1 MPKPVE
7 IEFLMRDKLSG
18 GLDAAGKSAE
28 ALGDRVE
35 RVSQSITERIAAQR
49 EQVRYVEQCL
59 KDLRRQY
66 DRLGPGKAQTEMR
79 AEIEACTRALEED
92 KAVLNGLRSEH
103 EKNSATARGL
113 TMELRQLQ
121 GAMAKMRLEGRQNS
135 QEYQTMAQRAALLQD
150 TLGDLRT
157 QTKILSHDNAGLQGL
172 ISGASGVA
180 GAFTMATGIMG
191 AFASENENL
200 VKIQTRVQSVLAITM
215 GLQQVMNAL
224 NKDSAFRLVTVV
236 KMKNLLTAANTRLAA
251 SLGISTAAASA
262 LMATLTLGLSA
273 VITGLIVLWDR
284 YSDSQEAAA
293 AKAKERVEIEKEG
306 RAQMIKTRFEI
317 DSTLKSLKEFNG
329 TKEQEKAKVEELN
342 RKYGESFGYY
352 NTISEWYDVLLQKGE
367 AYIQMLFLQ
376 AKVQALINKA
386 TEADEQVNTLQ
397 ATPANKVK
405 GATGGFGRW
414 MAKVGGAQMGILPG
428 DMDREVDKSNEEV
441 KARLVQAAREQR
453 DAYLDEA
460 KKLVEDIADL
470 GKESGL
476 GGFIA
481 PPKDGSGD
489 VSKLTQNLVD
499 YETKARRRIEDTRIS
514 LMKEGFE
521 KERAE
526 AQNAFEQEKARIAKE
541 EQERLQLY
549 ERLRKAGGKVTP
561 GQKSTIL
568 AQAAAQRV
576 QAARKLDHTLTEID
590 KKEEKADAD
599 HLENLLKTY
608 KDYAA
613 EREDAERKHDKAIAA
628 LRSHL
633 SDERLAALGKQMTD
647 RFVGNV
653 DLLARPMIDA
663 ARLAE
668 KGWQDAGEGIATVF
682 SSQFGIDDAAGKR
695 HEILITPILPNGDVL
710 SEEELNAYIDE
721 SLNGAEDI
729 LKADTLGLV
738 IAVDVDPDGTAGEAL
753 HLLQEKYYALKQD
766 TEGNAASD
774 ARIRRALKVAE
785 DTKNRELADLSGLL
799 AKYRDFET
807 QRAEIRRQGNED
819 IAALEEQRTEANSEQ
834 IDRAIA
840 VARQKIEEGIRSVND
855 AEAASISKDNGFL
868 KQLFGDYS
876 SLSFDKLRELIAQ
889 AKQLR
894 AYLNGKGSA
903 EGITFI
909 SAAELKNIEKS
920 PAELDKLR
928 KALDKL
934 LQTGKK
940 SGSNK
945 WENIFKTFEKGL
957 AELKGANGIK
967 DISGA
972 IGTIGSAAANAAGEL
987 AAMFDQMGDTQTADA
1002 ISGVQQVMS
1011 AVSNIG
1017 QGFAKGGIVGGIGA
1031 AIGEAANFIGQAF
1044 AAEARHREALKEIER
1059 AKLDFQR
1066 QYNLALL
1073 EQNLLL
1079 EEATSVFGERQI
1091 MKAANAMQVY
1101 KDALSQFEAEMK
1113 GSAPTMNWFERIT
1126 GDARGTYAARM
1137 AQYKEGI
1144 YGLASAQIVTGHK
1157 KTGLFGWGKGK
1168 DLYSSILSVYP
1179 ELIDANGELD
1189 TAMLQTI
1196 LDTRKMSDETRKYL
1210 ENLIELKDAMDEA
1223 EQALEDYL
1231 SSTFGSLGD
1240 SVLDRVRDMAKGV
1253 TGVYGDMCDD
1263 ISSKLEE
1270 LAEQVVYSLF
1280 FADKFDKLQ
1289 DNLKSIY
1296 ASGKSEEDIA
1306 YDVMELL
1313 DDFYSGIGSNMDAAE
1328 AWMEE
1333 FAKRAEE
1340 MGYELWKPDSTT
1352 QSGKA
1357 GAFTTTMTQ
1366 DQGTKLEGLMTSLQM
1381 HGASVDDKMDD
1392 IAEGLGASLDALN
1405 RIAKNT
1411 DTLPQILAL
1420 WQAIKRD
1427 GLKAK

>member
-352 NTISEWYDVLLQKGE
+352 NTIAEWYDVLLQKGE

-397 ATPANKVK
+397 ATPADKVK

-414 MAKVGGAQMGILPG
+414 MAKVGGAQMGILPSE
-428 DMDREVDKSNEEV
+428 MDREVDKSNEEV

-576 QAARKLDHTLTEID
+576 QAARKLDHTLAEID

-608 KDYAA
+608 KDYAT

-682 SSQFGIDDAAGKR
+682 SSQFGIDDAAGRR

-799 AKYRDFET
+799 AKYRDFEA

-840 VARQKIEEGIRSVND
+840 VARQKIEESIRSVND
-855 AEAASISKDNGFL
+855 AEAASVSKDNGFL

-876 SLSFDKLRELIAQ
+876 SMSFDKLRDLIAQ
-889 AKQLR
+889 AKQLQ

-934 LQTGKK
+934 LQMGKK
-940 SGSNK
+940 GGTNK

-972 IGTIGSAAANAAGEL
+972 IGTIGGAAADAAGEL

-1031 AIGEAANFIGQAF
+1031 AIGEAMNFIGQAF

-1079 EEATSVFGERQI
+1079 KEATSVFGERQI

-1101 KDALSQFEAEMK
+1101 KEALSQFEAEMK
-1113 GSAPTMNWFERIT
+1113 GSAPTMNWIERFT
-1126 GDARGTYAARM
+1126 GDAFGTYAARM
-1137 AQYKEGI
+1137 AQYREGI

-1210 ENLIELKDAMDEA
+1210 ENLIELKGAMDEA

-1289 DNLKSIY
+1289 DDLKSIY

-1306 YDVMELL
+1306 YDVMDLL

-1340 MGYELWKPDSTT
+1340 MGYELWKPDATT

-1357 GAFTTTMTQ
+1357 GAFTTMAQ

-1392 IAEGLGASLDALN
+1392 IAEGLGSSLDALN

>member
-79 AEIEACTRALEED
+79 TEIEACTRALEED

-135 QEYQTMAQRAALLQD
+135 QEYQMMAQRAALLQD

-352 NTISEWYDVLLQKGE
+352 NTIAEWYDVLLQKGE

-397 ATPANKVK
+397 ATPADKVK

-414 MAKVGGAQMGILPG
+414 MAKVGGAQMGILPSE
-428 DMDREVDKSNEEV
+428 MDREVDKSNEEV

-576 QAARKLDHTLTEID
+576 QAARKLDHTLAEID

-608 KDYAA
+608 KDYAT

-682 SSQFGIDDAAGKR
+682 SSQFGIDDAAGRR

-799 AKYRDFET
+799 AKYRDFEA

-855 AEAASISKDNGFL
+855 AEAASVSKDNGFL

-876 SLSFDKLRELIAQ
+876 SMSFDKLRDLIAQ
-889 AKQLR
+889 AKQLQ

-934 LQTGKK
+934 LQTGEK
-940 SGSNK
+940 GGTNK

-972 IGTIGSAAANAAGEL
+972 IGTIGGAAADAAGEL

-1031 AIGEAANFIGQAF
+1031 AIGEAMNFIGQAF

-1079 EEATSVFGERQI
+1079 KEATSVFGERQI

-1101 KDALSQFEAEMK
+1101 KEALSQFEAEMK
-1113 GSAPTMNWFERIT
+1113 GSAPTMNWIERFT
-1126 GDARGTYAARM
+1126 GDAFGTYAARM
-1137 AQYKEGI
+1137 AQYREGI

-1210 ENLIELKDAMDEA
+1210 ENLIELKGAMDEA

-1289 DNLKSIY
+1289 DDLKSIY

-1306 YDVMELL
+1306 YDVMDLL

-1340 MGYELWKPDSTT
+1340 MGYELWKPDATT

-1357 GAFTTTMTQ
+1357 GAFTTMAQ

-1392 IAEGLGASLDALN
+1392 IAEGLGSSLDALN

>member
-7 IEFLMRDKLSG
+7 IEFLMRDKLSD
-18 GLDAAGKSAE
+18 GLEAAGKSAE

-35 RVSQSITERIAAQR
+35 RVSQSITERIATQR

-352 NTISEWYDVLLQKGE
+352 NTIAEWYDVLLQKGE

-397 ATPANKVK
+397 ATPADKVK

-414 MAKVGGAQMGILPG
+414 MAKVGGAQMGILPSE
-428 DMDREVDKSNEEV
+428 MDREVDKSNEEV

-460 KKLVEDIADL
+460 KKLAEDIADL

-576 QAARKLDHTLTEID
+576 QAARKLDHTLAEID

-653 DLLARPMIDA
+653 DLLARPMINA

-682 SSQFGIDDAAGKR
+682 SSQFGIDDAAGRR

-799 AKYRDFET
+799 AKYRDFEA

-855 AEAASISKDNGFL
+855 AEAASVSKDNGFL

-876 SLSFDKLRELIAQ
+876 SMSFDKLRDLIAQ
-889 AKQLR
+889 AKQLQ

-940 SGSNK
+940 GGTNK

-972 IGTIGSAAANAAGEL
+972 IGTIGGAAADAAGEL

-1017 QGFAKGGIVGGIGA
+1017 QGFAKGGLIGGIGA

-1079 EEATSVFGERQI
+1079 KEASNVFGERQI

-1101 KDALSQFEAEMK
+1101 KEALSQFEAEMK
-1113 GSAPTMNWFERIT
+1113 GSAPKMNWIERVT
-1126 GDARGTYAARM
+1126 GDAYGTYAARM
-1137 AQYKEGI
+1137 AQYQEGI

-1168 DLYSSILSVYP
+1168 DVYSSILAVFP
-1179 ELIDANGELD
+1179 ELIDANGNLD

-1196 LDTRKMSDETRKYL
+1196 LDTQKMSDETRKYL

-1223 EQALEDYL
+1223 EQALKDYL
-1231 SSTFGSLGD
+1231 SETFGSLGD

-1253 TGVYGDMCDD
+1253 TGVYDDMCDD
-1263 ISSKLEE
+1263 IAAKLEE
-1270 LAEQVVYSLF
+1270 LADQVVYSLF

-1289 DNLKSIY
+1289 DDLKSIY
-1296 ASGKSEEDIA
+1296 SSGKSEEDIA
-1306 YDVMELL
+1306 YDVMDLL

-1328 AWMEE
+1328 AWMAE

-1340 MGYELWKPDSTT
+1340 MGYELWKPDGTT
-1352 QSGKA
+1352 QSGRA
-1357 GAFTTTMTQ
+1357 GAFTAMTQ

-1381 HGASVDDKMDD
+1381 HGASVDDKMDN

-1411 DTLPQILAL
+1411 DALPLMLAL

-1427 GLKAK
+1427 GLKVK

>member
-135 QEYQTMAQRAALLQD
+135 QEYQTMAQRAALLQG

-352 NTISEWYDVLLQKGE
+352 NTIAEWYDVLLQKGE

-397 ATPANKVK
+397 ATPADKVK

-414 MAKVGGAQMGILPG
+414 MAKVGGAQMGILPSE
-428 DMDREVDKSNEEV
+428 MDREVDKSNEEV

-576 QAARKLDHTLTEID
+576 QAARKLDHTLAEID

-608 KDYAA
+608 KDYAT

-682 SSQFGIDDAAGKR
+682 SSQFGIDDAAGRR

-799 AKYRDFET
+799 AKYRDFEA

-855 AEAASISKDNGFL
+855 AEAASVSKDNGFL

-876 SLSFDKLRELIAQ
+876 SMSFDKLRDLIAQ
-889 AKQLR
+889 AKQLQ

-934 LQTGKK
+934 LQMGKK
-940 SGSNK
+940 GGTNK

-972 IGTIGSAAANAAGEL
+972 IGTIGGAAADAAGEL

-1031 AIGEAANFIGQAF
+1031 AIGEAMNFIGQAF

-1079 EEATSVFGERQI
+1079 KEATSVFGERQI

-1101 KDALSQFEAEMK
+1101 KEALSQFEAEMK
-1113 GSAPTMNWFERIT
+1113 GSAPTMNWIERFT
-1126 GDARGTYAARM
+1126 GDAFGTYAARM
-1137 AQYKEGI
+1137 AQYREGI

-1210 ENLIELKDAMDEA
+1210 ENLIELKGAMDEA

-1289 DNLKSIY
+1289 DDLKSIY

-1306 YDVMELL
+1306 YDVMDLL

-1340 MGYELWKPDSTT
+1340 MGYELWKPDATT

-1357 GAFTTTMTQ
+1357 GAFTTMAQ

-1392 IAEGLGASLDALN
+1392 IAEGLGSSLDALN

>member
-66 DRLGPGKAQTEMR
+66 DQLGPGKAQTEMR

-236 KMKNLLTAANTRLAA
+236 KMKNLLTAANTRLAT

-352 NTISEWYDVLLQKGE
+352 NTIAEWYDVLLQKGE

-397 ATPANKVK
+397 ATPADKVK

-460 KKLVEDIADL
+460 KSLVDEIANI
-470 GKESGL
+470 GQEFNI

-526 AQNAFEQEKARIAKE
+526 AQNAFEQEKQRIDE
-541 EQERLQLY
+541 EERQRLELY
-549 ERLRKAGGKVTP
+549 ERLRRSSADVSP
-561 GQKSTIL
+561 EQRAAII
-568 AQAAAQRV
+568 AQAATQRV
-576 QAARKLDHTLTEID
+576 QAAQAYDNVMNAIS
-590 KKEEKADAD
+590 EK
-599 HLENLLKTY
+599 
-608 KDYAA
+608 
-613 EREDAERKHDKAIAA
+613 ERKD
-628 LRSHL
+628 
-633 SDERLAALGKQMTD
+633 DEERRKRQ
-647 RFVGNV
+647 
-653 DLLARPMIDA
+653 
-663 ARLAE
+663 
-668 KGWQDAGEGIATVF
+668 QD
-682 SSQFGIDDAAGKR
+682 Q
-695 HEILITPILPNGDVL
+695 
-710 SEEELNAYIDE
+710 
-721 SLNGAEDI
+721 
-729 LKADTLGLV
+729 
-738 IAVDVDPDGTAGEAL
+738 
-753 HLLQEKYYALKQD
+753 LQ
-766 TEGNAASD
+766 S
-774 ARIRRALKVAE
+774 
-785 DTKNRELADLSGLL
+785 LL
-799 AKYRDFET
+799 AKYRDFEA

-840 VARQKIEEGIRSVND
+840 VAHQKIEEGIRSVND

-889 AKQLR
+889 AKQLL
-894 AYLNGKGSA
+894 AYLNGKESA

-940 SGSNK
+940 GGSSK
-945 WENIFKTFEKGL
+945 WENIFKTFEKGM

-972 IGTIGSAAANAAGEL
+972 IGTIGSAAADAAGEL

-1031 AIGEAANFIGQAF
+1031 AIGEAVNFIGQAF

-1210 ENLIELKDAMDEA
+1210 ENLIELKEAMDEA

-1289 DNLKSIY
+1289 DDLKSIY

-1306 YDVMELL
+1306 YDVMDLL

-1340 MGYELWKPDSTT
+1340 MGYELWKPDATT

-1392 IAEGLGASLDALN
+1392 IAEGLGSSLDALN

-1411 DTLPQILAL
+1411 DALPQILAL

>member
-352 NTISEWYDVLLQKGE
+352 NTIAEWYDVLLQKGE

-397 ATPANKVK
+397 ATPADKVK

-414 MAKVGGAQMGILPG
+414 MAKVGGAQMGILPSE
-428 DMDREVDKSNEEV
+428 MDREVDKSNEEV

-549 ERLRKAGGKVTP
+549 ERLRKAGGNVTP
-561 GQKSTIL
+561 GQKGTIL

-633 SDERLAALGKQMTD
+633 SGERLAALGKQMTD

-682 SSQFGIDDAAGKR
+682 SSQFGIDDAAGRR

-766 TEGNAASD
+766 TKGNAASD

-799 AKYRDFET
+799 AKYRDFEA

-889 AKQLR
+889 AKELQ

-909 SAAELKNIEKS
+909 SAADLKNIEKS

-934 LQTGKK
+934 LKTGK
-940 SGSNK
+940 SNGSNK
-945 WENIFKTFEKGL
+945 WEGIFKTFEKGL

-972 IGTIGSAAANAAGEL
+972 IGTIGGAAADAAGEL

-1002 ISGVQQVMS
+1002 ISGVQQVVS

-1079 EEATSVFGERQI
+1079 EEATNVFGERQI

-1126 GDARGTYAARM
+1126 GDALGTYAARM
-1137 AQYKEGI
+1137 AQYQEGI

-1210 ENLIELKDAMDEA
+1210 ENLIELKDVMDEA

-1263 ISSKLEE
+1263 ISSKLEK

-1289 DNLKSIY
+1289 DDLKSIY

-1306 YDVMELL
+1306 YDVMDLL

-1340 MGYELWKPDSTT
+1340 MGYDLWKPDATT

-1357 GAFTTTMTQ
+1357 GAFTTMTQ

-1392 IAEGLGASLDALN
+1392 IAEGLGSSLDALN

>member
-1 MPKPVE
+1 MAKPVE

-18 GLDAAGKSAE
+18 GLNAAGKSVD

-66 DRLGPGKAQTEMR
+66 DKLAPGKAQTEMR

-352 NTISEWYDVLLQKGE
+352 NTIAEWYDVLLQKGE

-397 ATPANKVK
+397 ATPADKVK

-414 MAKVGGAQMGILPG
+414 MAKVGGAQMGILPSE
-428 DMDREVDKSNEEV
+428 MDREVDKSNEEV

-476 GGFIA
+476 GRFIA

-514 LMKEGFE
+514 LMKEGFD

-549 ERLRKAGGKVTP
+549 ERLRKAGGNVTP

-576 QAARKLDHTLTEID
+576 QAARKLDHTLAEID

-682 SSQFGIDDAAGKR
+682 SSQFGIDDAAGRR

-753 HLLQEKYYALKQD
+753 HLLQEKYYVLKQD

-799 AKYRDFET
+799 AKYRDFEA

-840 VARQKIEEGIRSVND
+840 VARQKIEDGIRSVND

-889 AKQLR
+889 AKELR

-909 SAAELKNIEKS
+909 SATDLKNIEKS

-940 SGSNK
+940 GGSSK

-972 IGTIGSAAANAAGEL
+972 IGTIGGAAADAAGEL
-987 AAMFDQMGDTQTADA
+987 AAMFDEMGDTQTADA

-1031 AIGEAANFIGQAF
+1031 AVGEAMNFIGQAF

-1079 EEATSVFGERQI
+1079 EKATNVFGERQI

-1113 GSAPTMNWFERIT
+1113 GSAPKMNWFEYLT

-1137 AQYKEGI
+1137 AQYQEGI

-1289 DNLKSIY
+1289 DDLKSIY
-1296 ASGKSEEDIA
+1296 SSGKSEEDIA
-1306 YDVMELL
+1306 YDVMDLL

-1340 MGYELWKPDSTT
+1340 MGYELWKPDATT

-1357 GAFTTTMTQ
+1357 GAFTTMTQ

-1392 IAEGLGASLDALN
+1392 IAEGLGSSLDALN

>member
-352 NTISEWYDVLLQKGE
+352 NTIAEWYDVLLQKGE

-397 ATPANKVK
+397 ATPADKVK

-414 MAKVGGAQMGILPG
+414 MAKVGGAQMGMLPSE
-428 DMDREVDKSNEEV
+428 MDREVDKSNEKV

-499 YETKARRRIEDTRIS
+499 YETKARWRIEDTRIS

-576 QAARKLDHTLTEID
+576 QAARKLDHTLAEID

-608 KDYAA
+608 KDYAT

-682 SSQFGIDDAAGKR
+682 SSQFGIDDAAGRR

-799 AKYRDFET
+799 AKYRDFEA

-868 KQLFGDYS
+868 KQLFGDYL

-889 AKQLR
+889 AKELQ

-909 SAAELKNIEKS
+909 SAADLKNIEKS

-940 SGSNK
+940 GGTNK

-972 IGTIGSAAANAAGEL
+972 IGTIGGVAADAAGEL

-1031 AIGEAANFIGQAF
+1031 AIGEAMNFIGQAF

-1079 EEATSVFGERQI
+1079 KEATSVFGERQI

-1101 KDALSQFEAEMK
+1101 KEALSQFEAEMK
-1113 GSAPTMNWFERIT
+1113 GSTPTMNWIERFT
-1126 GDARGTYAARM
+1126 GDAFGTYAARM
-1137 AQYKEGI
+1137 AQYREGI

-1289 DNLKSIY
+1289 DDLKSIY

-1306 YDVMELL
+1306 YDVMDLL

-1340 MGYELWKPDSTT
+1340 MGYELWKPDATT

-1357 GAFTTTMTQ
+1357 GASTTMTQ

-1392 IAEGLGASLDALN
+1392 IAEGLGSSLDALN

>member
-1 MPKPVE
+1 MPKPIE

-352 NTISEWYDVLLQKGE
+352 NTIAEWYDVLLQKGE

-397 ATPANKVK
+397 ATPADKVK

-414 MAKVGGAQMGILPG
+414 MAKVGGAQMGMLPSE
-428 DMDREVDKSNEEV
+428 MDREVDKSNEKV

-576 QAARKLDHTLTEID
+576 QAARKLDHTLAEID

-608 KDYAA
+608 KDYAT

-682 SSQFGIDDAAGKR
+682 SSQFGIDDAAGRR

-799 AKYRDFET
+799 AKYRDFEA

-868 KQLFGDYS
+868 KQLFGDYL

-889 AKQLR
+889 AKELQ

-909 SAAELKNIEKS
+909 SAADLKNIEKS

-940 SGSNK
+940 GGTNK

-972 IGTIGSAAANAAGEL
+972 IGTIGGVAADAAGEL

-1031 AIGEAANFIGQAF
+1031 AIGEAMNFIGQAF

-1079 EEATSVFGERQI
+1079 KEATSVFGERQI

-1101 KDALSQFEAEMK
+1101 KEALSQFEAEMK
-1113 GSAPTMNWFERIT
+1113 GSTPTMNWIERFT
-1126 GDARGTYAARM
+1126 GDAFGTYAARM
-1137 AQYKEGI
+1137 AQYREGI

-1289 DNLKSIY
+1289 DDLKSIY

-1306 YDVMELL
+1306 YDVMDLL

-1340 MGYELWKPDSTT
+1340 MGYELWKPDATT

-1357 GAFTTTMTQ
+1357 GASTTMTQ

-1392 IAEGLGASLDALN
+1392 IAEGLGSSLDALN

>member
-352 NTISEWYDVLLQKGE
+352 NTIAEWYDVLLQKGE

-397 ATPANKVK
+397 ATPTDKVK

-414 MAKVGGAQMGILPG
+414 MAKVGGAQIGILPSE
-428 DMDREVDKSNEEV
+428 MDREVDKSNEEV

-460 KKLVEDIADL
+460 KKLVEGIADL

-576 QAARKLDHTLTEID
+576 QAARKLDHTLAEID

-608 KDYAA
+608 KDYAT

-682 SSQFGIDDAAGKR
+682 SSQFGIDDAAGRR

-799 AKYRDFET
+799 AKYRDFEA

-855 AEAASISKDNGFL
+855 AEAASVSKDNGFL

-876 SLSFDKLRELIAQ
+876 SMSFDKLRDLIAQ
-889 AKQLR
+889 AKQLQ

-940 SGSNK
+940 GGTNK

-972 IGTIGSAAANAAGEL
+972 IGTIGGAAADAAGEL

-1031 AIGEAANFIGQAF
+1031 AIGEAMNFIGQAF

-1079 EEATSVFGERQI
+1079 KEATSVFGERQI

-1101 KDALSQFEAEMK
+1101 KEALSQFEAEMK
-1113 GSAPTMNWFERIT
+1113 GSAPTMNWIERFT
-1126 GDARGTYAARM
+1126 GDAFGTYAARM
-1137 AQYKEGI
+1137 AQYREGI

-1210 ENLIELKDAMDEA
+1210 ENLIELKGAMDEA

-1263 ISSKLEE
+1263 ISAKLEE

-1289 DNLKSIY
+1289 DDLKSIY

-1306 YDVMELL
+1306 YDVMDLL
-1313 DDFYSGIGSNMDAAE
+1313 DDFYSGIGSNMDTAE

-1333 FAKRAEE
+1333 FAKRAEG
-1340 MGYELWKPDSTT
+1340 MGYELWKPDATT

-1357 GAFTTTMTQ
+1357 GAFTTMTQ
-1366 DQGTKLEGLMTSLQM
+1366 DQGSKLEGLMTSLQM

-1392 IAEGLGASLDALN
+1392 IAEGLGSSLDALN

>member
-342 RKYGESFGYY
+342 RKYGENFGYY
-352 NTISEWYDVLLQKGE
+352 NTIAEWYDVLLQKGE

-397 ATPANKVK
+397 ATPTDKVK

-414 MAKVGGAQMGILPG
+414 MAKVGGAQMGILPSE
-428 DMDREVDKSNEEV
+428 MDREVDKSNEEV

-460 KKLVEDIADL
+460 KKLVEGIADL

-576 QAARKLDHTLTEID
+576 QAARKLDHTLAEID

-608 KDYAA
+608 KDYAT

-682 SSQFGIDDAAGKR
+682 SSQFGIDDAAGRR

-799 AKYRDFET
+799 AKYRDFEA

-855 AEAASISKDNGFL
+855 AEAASVSKDNGFL

-876 SLSFDKLRELIAQ
+876 SMSFDKLRDLIAQ
-889 AKQLR
+889 AKQLQ

-940 SGSNK
+940 GGTNK

-972 IGTIGSAAANAAGEL
+972 IGTIGGAAADAAGEL

-1031 AIGEAANFIGQAF
+1031 AIGEAMNFIGQAF

-1079 EEATSVFGERQI
+1079 KEATSVFGERQI

-1101 KDALSQFEAEMK
+1101 KEALSQFEAEMK
-1113 GSAPTMNWFERIT
+1113 GSAPTMNWIERFT
-1126 GDARGTYAARM
+1126 GDAFGTYAARM
-1137 AQYKEGI
+1137 AQYREGI

-1210 ENLIELKDAMDEA
+1210 ENLIELKGAMDEA

-1263 ISSKLEE
+1263 ISAKLEE

-1289 DNLKSIY
+1289 DDLKSIY

-1306 YDVMELL
+1306 YDVMDLL
-1313 DDFYSGIGSNMDAAE
+1313 DDFYSGIGSNMDTAE

-1333 FAKRAEE
+1333 FAKRAEG
-1340 MGYELWKPDSTT
+1340 MGYELWKPDATT

-1357 GAFTTTMTQ
+1357 GAFTTMTQ
-1366 DQGTKLEGLMTSLQM
+1366 DQGSKLEGLMTSLQM

-1392 IAEGLGASLDALN
+1392 IAEGLGSSLDALN

>member
-18 GLDAAGKSAE
+18 GLEAAGKSAE

-35 RVSQSITERIAAQR
+35 RVSQSITERIATQR

-352 NTISEWYDVLLQKGE
+352 NTIAEWYDVLLQKGE

-397 ATPANKVK
+397 ATPADKVK

-414 MAKVGGAQMGILPG
+414 MAKVGGAQMGILPSE
-428 DMDREVDKSNEEV
+428 MDREVDKSNEEV

-460 KKLVEDIADL
+460 KKLAEDIADL

-576 QAARKLDHTLTEID
+576 QAARKLDHTLAEID

-653 DLLARPMIDA
+653 DLLARPMINA

-682 SSQFGIDDAAGKR
+682 SSQFGIDDAAGRR

-799 AKYRDFET
+799 AKYRDFEA

-855 AEAASISKDNGFL
+855 AEAASVSKDNGFL

-876 SLSFDKLRELIAQ
+876 SMSFDKLRDLIAQ
-889 AKQLR
+889 AKQLQ

-940 SGSNK
+940 GGTNK

-972 IGTIGSAAANAAGEL
+972 IGTIGGAAADAAGEL

-1017 QGFAKGGIVGGIGA
+1017 QGFAKGGLIGGIGA

-1079 EEATSVFGERQI
+1079 KEASNVFGERQI

-1101 KDALSQFEAEMK
+1101 KEALSQFEAEMK
-1113 GSAPTMNWFERIT
+1113 GSAPKMNWIERVT
-1126 GDARGTYAARM
+1126 GDAYGTYAARM
-1137 AQYKEGI
+1137 AQYQEGI

-1168 DLYSSILSVYP
+1168 DVYSSILAVFP
-1179 ELIDANGELD
+1179 ELIDANGNLD

-1196 LDTRKMSDETRKYL
+1196 LDTQKMSDETRKYL

-1223 EQALEDYL
+1223 EQALKDYL
-1231 SSTFGSLGD
+1231 SETFGSLGD

-1253 TGVYGDMCDD
+1253 TGVYDDMCDD
-1263 ISSKLEE
+1263 IAAKLEE
-1270 LAEQVVYSLF
+1270 LADQVVYSLF

-1289 DNLKSIY
+1289 DDLKSIY
-1296 ASGKSEEDIA
+1296 SSGKSEEDIA
-1306 YDVMELL
+1306 YDVMDLL

-1328 AWMEE
+1328 AWMAE

-1340 MGYELWKPDSTT
+1340 MGYELWKPDGTT
-1352 QSGKA
+1352 QSGRA
-1357 GAFTTTMTQ
+1357 GAFTAMTQ

-1381 HGASVDDKMDD
+1381 HGASVDDKMDN

-1411 DTLPQILAL
+1411 DALPLMLAL

-1427 GLKAK
+1427 GLKVK

>member
-352 NTISEWYDVLLQKGE
+352 NTIAEWYDVLLQKGE

-397 ATPANKVK
+397 ATPTDKVK

-414 MAKVGGAQMGILPG
+414 MAKVGGAQMGILPSE
-428 DMDREVDKSNEEV
+428 MDREVDKSNEEV

-460 KKLVEDIADL
+460 KKLVEGIADL
-470 GKESGL
+470 GKESDL

-576 QAARKLDHTLTEID
+576 QAARKLDHTLAEID

-608 KDYAA
+608 KDYAT

-682 SSQFGIDDAAGKR
+682 SSQFGIDDAAGRR

-799 AKYRDFET
+799 AKYRDFEA

-855 AEAASISKDNGFL
+855 AEAASVSKDNGFL

-876 SLSFDKLRELIAQ
+876 SMSFDKLRDLIAQ
-889 AKQLR
+889 AKQLQ

-940 SGSNK
+940 GGTNK

-972 IGTIGSAAANAAGEL
+972 IGTIGGAAADAAGEL

-1031 AIGEAANFIGQAF
+1031 AIGEAMNFIGQAF

-1079 EEATSVFGERQI
+1079 KEATSVFGERQI

-1101 KDALSQFEAEMK
+1101 KEALSQFEAEMK
-1113 GSAPTMNWFERIT
+1113 GSAPTMNWIERFT
-1126 GDARGTYAARM
+1126 GDAFGTYAARM
-1137 AQYKEGI
+1137 AQYREGI

-1210 ENLIELKDAMDEA
+1210 ENLIELKGAMDEA

-1263 ISSKLEE
+1263 ISAKLEE

-1289 DNLKSIY
+1289 DDLKSIY

-1306 YDVMELL
+1306 YDVMDLL
-1313 DDFYSGIGSNMDAAE
+1313 DDFYSGIGSNMDTAE

-1333 FAKRAEE
+1333 FAKRAEG
-1340 MGYELWKPDSTT
+1340 MGYELWKPDATT

-1357 GAFTTTMTQ
+1357 GAFTTMTQ
-1366 DQGTKLEGLMTSLQM
+1366 DQGSKLEGLMTSLQM

-1392 IAEGLGASLDALN
+1392 IAEGLGSSLDALN

>member
-66 DRLGPGKAQTEMR
+66 DQLGPGKAQTEMR

-236 KMKNLLTAANTRLAA
+236 KMKNRLTAANTRLAA

-352 NTISEWYDVLLQKGE
+352 NTIAEWYDVLLQKGE

-397 ATPANKVK
+397 ATPADKVK

-526 AQNAFEQEKARIAKE
+526 AQNAFEQEKQRIDE
-541 EQERLQLY
+541 EERQRLELY
-549 ERLRKAGGKVTP
+549 ERLRRSSADVSP
-561 GQKSTIL
+561 EQRAAII
-568 AQAAAQRV
+568 AQAATQRV
-576 QAARKLDHTLTEID
+576 QAAQAYDNVMNAIS
-590 KKEEKADAD
+590 EK
-599 HLENLLKTY
+599 
-608 KDYAA
+608 
-613 EREDAERKHDKAIAA
+613 ERKD
-628 LRSHL
+628 
-633 SDERLAALGKQMTD
+633 DEERRKRQ
-647 RFVGNV
+647 
-653 DLLARPMIDA
+653 
-663 ARLAE
+663 
-668 KGWQDAGEGIATVF
+668 QD
-682 SSQFGIDDAAGKR
+682 Q
-695 HEILITPILPNGDVL
+695 
-710 SEEELNAYIDE
+710 
-721 SLNGAEDI
+721 
-729 LKADTLGLV
+729 
-738 IAVDVDPDGTAGEAL
+738 
-753 HLLQEKYYALKQD
+753 LQ
-766 TEGNAASD
+766 S
-774 ARIRRALKVAE
+774 
-785 DTKNRELADLSGLL
+785 LL
-799 AKYRDFET
+799 AKYRDFEA

-840 VARQKIEEGIRSVND
+840 VAHQKIEEGIRSVND

-940 SGSNK
+940 GGSSK

-972 IGTIGSAAANAAGEL
+972 IGTIGGAAADAAGEL

-1031 AIGEAANFIGQAF
+1031 AIGEAVNFIGQAF

-1079 EEATSVFGERQI
+1079 EEATNVFGERQI

-1137 AQYKEGI
+1137 AQYQESI

-1189 TAMLQTI
+1189 TAMLQAI
-1196 LDTRKMSDETRKYL
+1196 LDTQKMSDETRKYL

-1223 EQALEDYL
+1223 EEALKDYL
-1231 SSTFGSLGD
+1231 SATFGSLGD

-1289 DNLKSIY
+1289 DDLKSIY

-1306 YDVMELL
+1306 YDVMDLL
-1313 DDFYSGIGSNMDAAE
+1313 DDFYSGIGSNMDAAQS
-1328 AWMEE
+1328 WMDE
-1333 FAKRAEE
+1333 FAKRAEQ

-1357 GAFTTTMTQ
+1357 GAFTTMTQ

-1392 IAEGLGASLDALN
+1392 IAEGLGSSLDALN

>member
-18 GLDAAGKSAE
+18 GLNAAGKSVE
-28 ALGDRVE
+28 TLGDRVE
-35 RVSQSITERIAAQR
+35 RVSQSITERIAEQR

-66 DRLGPGKAQTEMR
+66 DRLGPGKAQAEMR
-79 AEIEACTRALEED
+79 AEIDACTQALNED
-92 KAVLNGLRSEH
+92 KAVLAGLRSEH
-103 EKNSATARGL
+103 EKNAATARGL

-157 QTKILSHDNAGLQGL
+157 QTKILAHDNSGLQGL
-172 ISGASGVA
+172 MSGVNGVS

-200 VKIQTRVQSVLAITM
+200 VKVQTRVQSVLAITM

-236 KMKNLLTAANTRLAA
+236 KMKNMLTAANTRLAA

-273 VITGLIVLWDR
+273 VVTGLIVLWDR
-284 YSDSQEAAA
+284 YSDSQEEAA
-293 AKAKERVEIEKEG
+293 AKAKERVEIEKDG

-317 DSTLKSLKEFNG
+317 DSTLKSLREFNG
-329 TKEQEKAKVEELN
+329 TKEQEKAKVDELN

-352 NTISEWYDVLLQKGE
+352 NTIGEWYDTLLQKGA

-376 AKVQALINKA
+376 AKVQSLINKA
-386 TEADEQVNTLQ
+386 TEADERVQEAEARPESDYDTWWGYGG
-397 ATPANKVK
+397 KVDRFFSDNRRYK
-405 GATGGFGRW
+405 NSPNGVWLKKEAVAA
-414 MAKVGGAQMGILPG
+414 AKK
-428 DMDREVDKSNEEV
+428 E
-441 KARLVQAAREQR
+441 R

-460 KKLVEDIADL
+460 KNLMDEIANI
-470 GKESGL
+470 GKDFNI

-489 VSKLTQNLVD
+489 VNTLTQNLVD
-499 YETKARRRIEDTRIS
+499 YETKARQRIENTRIA

-526 AQNAFEQEKARIAKE
+526 AQQAFEQEKTRIAKE

-561 GQKSTIL
+561 GQKGAIL

-576 QAARKLDHTLTEID
+576 QAAQRLDHTLTEID
-590 KKEEKADAD
+590 KKEEKANAD
-599 HLENLLKTY
+599 HLENLLETY

-613 EREDAERKHDKAIAA
+613 EREETERKHGKAIAE

-695 HEILITPILPNGDVL
+695 REILVTPILPNGDVL
-710 SEEELNAYIDE
+710 SETELNAYIDE

-738 IAVDVDPDGTAGEAL
+738 IAVDVDPDGMAGEAL
-753 HLLQEKYYALKQD
+753 HQLQEKYYALKQD
-766 TEGNAASD
+766 AEGNAASD
-774 ARIRRALKVAE
+774 ARIHRAIKVAE
-785 DTKNRELADLSGLL
+785 DTKNRELAALSSLL
-799 AKYRDFET
+799 AKYRDFEA
-807 QRAEIRRQGNED
+807 QRAEIKRQGDED
-819 IAALEEQRTEANSEQ
+819 IAALEEQRTEANSAL

-876 SLSFDKLRELIAQ
+876 SMSFDKLRDLIAQ
-889 AKQLR
+889 AKQLQ
-894 AYLNGKGSA
+894 AYLNGKGPA

-928 KALDKL
+928 KALDNL
-934 LQTGKK
+934 LDTGKN
-940 SGSNK
+940 GGNNK

-967 DISGA
+967 EISGA
-972 IGTIGSAAANAAGEL
+972 IGTIGGAAADAAGEL
-987 AAMFDQMGDTQTADA
+987 ADMFEQMGDTQTADA

-1017 QGFAKGGIVGGIGA
+1017 QGFAKGGIIGGIGA

-1079 EEATSVFGERQI
+1079 KEATNIFGERQI

-1101 KDALSQFEAEMK
+1101 KEALSQFEAEMK
-1113 GSAPTMNWFERIT
+1113 GDAPTMNWFERVT
-1126 GDARGTYAARM
+1126 GDAYGTYAARM
-1137 AQYKEGI
+1137 AQYREGI

-1168 DLYSSILSVYP
+1168 DVYSSILSAYP
-1179 ELIDANGELD
+1179 ELIDANGNLD

-1210 ENLIELKDAMDEA
+1210 ENLISLKDMMEEA
-1223 EQALEDYL
+1223 EEALKDYL
-1231 SSTFGSLGD
+1231 SATFGSLGD
-1240 SVLDRVRDMAKGV
+1240 SVLDRVRDMAGGV

-1263 ISSKLEE
+1263 IAAKLEE

-1289 DNLKSIY
+1289 EDLKSIY
-1296 ASGKSEEDIA
+1296 SSGKSEEDIA
-1306 YDVMELL
+1306 YDVMDLL
-1313 DDFYSGIGSNMDAAE
+1313 DDFYSGIGSNMNAAE
-1328 AWMEE
+1328 AWMDE

-1340 MGYELWKPDSTT
+1340 MGYELWKPDATT
-1352 QSGKA
+1352 QSGRA
-1357 GAFTTTMTQ
+1357 GAFAAMTQ

-1381 HGASVDDKMDD
+1381 HGASIDEKLDNVS
-1392 IAEGLGASLDALN
+1392 EGLAGALDTLN
-1405 RIAKNT
+1405 RIARNT
-1411 DTLPQILAL
+1411 DDIPLILAL
-1420 WQAIKRD
+1420 LKSVKRD
-1427 GLKAK
+1427 GLKVK

>member
-79 AEIEACTRALEED
+79 TEIEACTRALEED

-135 QEYQTMAQRAALLQD
+135 QEYQMMAQRAALLQD

-352 NTISEWYDVLLQKGE
+352 NTIAEWYDVLLQKGE

-397 ATPANKVK
+397 ATPADKVK

-414 MAKVGGAQMGILPG
+414 MAKVGGAQMGILPSE
-428 DMDREVDKSNEEV
+428 MDREVDKSNEEV

-576 QAARKLDHTLTEID
+576 QAARKLDHTLAEID

-608 KDYAA
+608 KDYAT

-682 SSQFGIDDAAGKR
+682 SSQFGIDDAAGRR

-799 AKYRDFET
+799 AKYRDFEA

-855 AEAASISKDNGFL
+855 AEAASVSKDNGFL

-876 SLSFDKLRELIAQ
+876 SMSFDKLRDLIAQ
-889 AKQLR
+889 AKQLQ

-940 SGSNK
+940 GGTNK

-972 IGTIGSAAANAAGEL
+972 IGTIGGAAADAAGEL

-1031 AIGEAANFIGQAF
+1031 AIGEAMNFIGQAF
-1044 AAEARHREALKEIER
+1044 AAEARHREALKEVER

-1079 EEATSVFGERQI
+1079 KEATSVFGERQI

-1101 KDALSQFEAEMK
+1101 KEALSQFEAEMK
-1113 GSAPTMNWFERIT
+1113 GSAPTMNWIERFT
-1126 GDARGTYAARM
+1126 GDAFGTYAARM
-1137 AQYKEGI
+1137 AQYREGI

-1210 ENLIELKDAMDEA
+1210 ENLIELKGAMDEA

-1289 DNLKSIY
+1289 DDLKSIY

-1306 YDVMELL
+1306 YDVMDLL

-1340 MGYELWKPDSTT
+1340 MGYELWKPDATT

-1357 GAFTTTMTQ
+1357 GAFTTMAQ

-1392 IAEGLGASLDALN
+1392 IAEGLGSSLDALN

>member
-352 NTISEWYDVLLQKGE
+352 NTIAEWYDVLLQKGE

-397 ATPANKVK
+397 ATPADKVK

-414 MAKVGGAQMGILPG
+414 MAKVGGAQMGILPSE
-428 DMDREVDKSNEEV
+428 MDREVDKSNEKV

-576 QAARKLDHTLTEID
+576 QAARKLDHTLAEID

-608 KDYAA
+608 KDYAT

-682 SSQFGIDDAAGKR
+682 SSQFGIDDAAGRR

-766 TEGNAASD
+766 MEGNAASD

-785 DTKNRELADLSGLL
+785 DTKNRELADLSSLL
-799 AKYRDFET
+799 AKYRDFEA

-855 AEAASISKDNGFL
+855 AEAASVSKDNGFL
-868 KQLFGDYS
+868 KQLFGDYLS
-876 SLSFDKLRELIAQ
+876 MSFDKLRDLIAQ
-889 AKQLR
+889 AKQLQ

-934 LQTGKK
+934 LQTGEK
-940 SGSNK
+940 GGTNK

-972 IGTIGSAAANAAGEL
+972 IGTIGGAAADAAGEL

-1079 EEATSVFGERQI
+1079 EEATNVFGERQI

-1101 KDALSQFEAEMK
+1101 KEALSQFEAEMK
-1113 GSAPTMNWFERIT
+1113 GSAPTMNWIERFT
-1126 GDARGTYAARM
+1126 GDAFGTYAARM
-1137 AQYKEGI
+1137 AQYREGI

-1210 ENLIELKDAMDEA
+1210 ENLIELKDVMDEA

-1289 DNLKSIY
+1289 DDLKSIY

-1306 YDVMELL
+1306 YDVMDLL

-1340 MGYELWKPDSTT
+1340 MGYELWKPDATT

-1357 GAFTTTMTQ
+1357 GAFTTMTQ

-1392 IAEGLGASLDALN
+1392 IAEGLGSSLDALN

>member
-66 DRLGPGKAQTEMR
+66 DRLGPGTAQTEMR

-293 AKAKERVEIEKEG
+293 AKAKECVEIEKEG

-352 NTISEWYDVLLQKGE
+352 NTIAEWYDVLLQKGE

-397 ATPANKVK
+397 ATPADKVK

-414 MAKVGGAQMGILPG
+414 MAKVGGAQMGILPSE
-428 DMDREVDKSNEEV
+428 MDREVDKSNEKV

-549 ERLRKAGGKVTP
+549 ERLRKVGGKVTP

-576 QAARKLDHTLTEID
+576 QAARKLDHTLAEID

-682 SSQFGIDDAAGKR
+682 SSQFGIDDAAGRR

-729 LKADTLGLV
+729 LKADALGLV

-799 AKYRDFET
+799 AKYRDFEA

-889 AKQLR
+889 AKELQ

-909 SAAELKNIEKS
+909 SAADLKNIEKS

-940 SGSNK
+940 GGTNK

-972 IGTIGSAAANAAGEL
+972 IGTIGGAAADAAGEL

-1079 EEATSVFGERQI
+1079 KEASNVFGERQI

-1126 GDARGTYAARM
+1126 GDALGTYAARM

-1210 ENLIELKDAMDEA
+1210 ENLIELKGAMDEA

-1263 ISSKLEE
+1263 ISAKLEE

-1289 DNLKSIY
+1289 DDLKSIY

-1306 YDVMELL
+1306 YDVMDLL
-1313 DDFYSGIGSNMDAAE
+1313 DDFYSGIGSNMDTAE

-1333 FAKRAEE
+1333 FAKRAEG
-1340 MGYELWKPDSTT
+1340 MGYELWKPDATT

-1357 GAFTTTMTQ
+1357 GAFTTMTQ
-1366 DQGTKLEGLMTSLQM
+1366 DQGSKLEGLMTSLQM

-1392 IAEGLGASLDALN
+1392 IAEGLGSSLDALN

>member
-352 NTISEWYDVLLQKGE
+352 NTIAEWYDVLLQKGE
-367 AYIQMLFLQ
+367 AYIRMLFLQ

-397 ATPANKVK
+397 ATPADKVK

-414 MAKVGGAQMGILPG
+414 MAKVGGAQMGILPSE
-428 DMDREVDKSNEEV
+428 MDREVDKSNEEV

-576 QAARKLDHTLTEID
+576 QAARKLDHTLAEID

-608 KDYAA
+608 KDYAT

-682 SSQFGIDDAAGKR
+682 SSQFGIDDAAGRR

-799 AKYRDFET
+799 AKYRDFEA

-855 AEAASISKDNGFL
+855 AEAASVSKDNGFL

-876 SLSFDKLRELIAQ
+876 SMSFDKLRDLIAQ
-889 AKQLR
+889 AKQLQ

-940 SGSNK
+940 GGTNK

-972 IGTIGSAAANAAGEL
+972 IGTIGGAAADAAGEL

-1031 AIGEAANFIGQAF
+1031 AIGEAMNFIGQAF

-1079 EEATSVFGERQI
+1079 KEATSVFGERQI

-1101 KDALSQFEAEMK
+1101 KEALSQFEAEMK
-1113 GSAPTMNWFERIT
+1113 GSAPTMNWIERFT
-1126 GDARGTYAARM
+1126 GDAFGTYAARM
-1137 AQYKEGI
+1137 AQYREGI

-1210 ENLIELKDAMDEA
+1210 ENLIELKGAMDEA

-1263 ISSKLEE
+1263 ISAKLEE

-1289 DNLKSIY
+1289 DDLKSIY

-1306 YDVMELL
+1306 YDVMDLL
-1313 DDFYSGIGSNMDAAE
+1313 DDFYSGIGSNMDTAE

-1340 MGYELWKPDSTT
+1340 MGYELWKPDATT

-1357 GAFTTTMTQ
+1357 GAFTTMTQ
-1366 DQGTKLEGLMTSLQM
+1366 DQGSKLEGLMTSLQM

-1392 IAEGLGASLDALN
+1392 IAEGLGSSLDALN

>member
-352 NTISEWYDVLLQKGE
+352 NTIAEWYDVLLQKGE

-397 ATPANKVK
+397 STPADKVK

-414 MAKVGGAQMGILPG
+414 MAKVGGAQMGMLPS

-460 KKLVEDIADL
+460 KSLVDEIANI
-470 GKESGL
+470 GQEFNI

-526 AQNAFEQEKARIAKE
+526 AQNAFEQEKARIAQE

-576 QAARKLDHTLTEID
+576 QAARKLDHTLAEID

-613 EREDAERKHDKAIAA
+613 EREDVERKHDKAIAA

-682 SSQFGIDDAAGKR
+682 SSQFGIDDVAGKR
-695 HEILITPILPNGDVL
+695 REILITPILPNGDVL

-799 AKYRDFET
+799 AKYRDFEA

-855 AEAASISKDNGFL
+855 AEAANISKDNGFL

-889 AKQLR
+889 AKELQ

-909 SAAELKNIEKS
+909 SAADLKNIEKS

-940 SGSNK
+940 GGTNK

-972 IGTIGSAAANAAGEL
+972 IGTIGGAAADAAGEL

-1079 EEATSVFGERQI
+1079 EEATNVFGERQI

-1126 GDARGTYAARM
+1126 GDALGTYVARM

-1289 DNLKSIY
+1289 DDLKSIY

-1306 YDVMELL
+1306 YDVMDLL
-1313 DDFYSGIGSNMDAAE
+1313 DDFYSGIGSNMDAAQS
-1328 AWMEE
+1328 WMDE
-1333 FAKRAEE
+1333 FAKRAEQ

-1357 GAFTTTMTQ
+1357 GAFTTMTQ

-1392 IAEGLGASLDALN
+1392 IAEGLGSSLDALN

>member
-352 NTISEWYDVLLQKGE
+352 NTIAEWYDVLLQKGE
-367 AYIQMLFLQ
+367 AYIHMLFLQ

-397 ATPANKVK
+397 ATPADKVK

-414 MAKVGGAQMGILPG
+414 MAKVGGAQMGILPSE
-428 DMDREVDKSNEEV
+428 MDREVDKSNEEV

-576 QAARKLDHTLTEID
+576 QAARKLDHTLAEID

-608 KDYAA
+608 KDYAT

-682 SSQFGIDDAAGKR
+682 SSQFGIDDAAGRR

-799 AKYRDFET
+799 AKYRDFEA

-855 AEAASISKDNGFL
+855 AEAASVSKDNGFL

-876 SLSFDKLRELIAQ
+876 SMSFDKLRDLIAQ
-889 AKQLR
+889 AKQLQ

-934 LQTGKK
+934 LQMGKK
-940 SGSNK
+940 GGTNK

-972 IGTIGSAAANAAGEL
+972 IGTIGGAAADAAGEL

-1031 AIGEAANFIGQAF
+1031 AIGEAMNFIGQAF

-1079 EEATSVFGERQI
+1079 KEATSVFGERQI

-1101 KDALSQFEAEMK
+1101 KEALSQFEAEMK
-1113 GSAPTMNWFERIT
+1113 GSAPTMNWIERFT
-1126 GDARGTYAARM
+1126 GDAFGTYAARM
-1137 AQYKEGI
+1137 AQYREGI

-1210 ENLIELKDAMDEA
+1210 ENLIELKGAMDEA

-1289 DNLKSIY
+1289 DDLKSIY

-1306 YDVMELL
+1306 YDVMDLL

-1340 MGYELWKPDSTT
+1340 MGYELWKPDATT

-1357 GAFTTTMTQ
+1357 GAFTTMAQ

-1392 IAEGLGASLDALN
+1392 IAEGLGSSLDALN

>member
-352 NTISEWYDVLLQKGE
+352 NTIAEWYDVLLQKGE

-397 ATPANKVK
+397 ATPADKVK

-414 MAKVGGAQMGILPG
+414 MAKVGGAQMGILPSE
-428 DMDREVDKSNEEV
+428 MDREVDKSNEEV

-576 QAARKLDHTLTEID
+576 QAARKLDHTLAEID

-608 KDYAA
+608 KDYAT

-682 SSQFGIDDAAGKR
+682 SSQFGIDDAAGRR

-799 AKYRDFET
+799 AKYRDFEA

-855 AEAASISKDNGFL
+855 AEAASVSKDNGFL

-876 SLSFDKLRELIAQ
+876 SMSFDKLRDLIAQ
-889 AKQLR
+889 AKQLQ

-934 LQTGKK
+934 LQMGKK
-940 SGSNK
+940 GGTNK

-972 IGTIGSAAANAAGEL
+972 IGTIGGAAADAAGEL

-1031 AIGEAANFIGQAF
+1031 AIGEAMNFIGQAF

-1079 EEATSVFGERQI
+1079 KEATSVFGERQI

-1101 KDALSQFEAEMK
+1101 KEALAQFEAEMK
-1113 GSAPTMNWFERIT
+1113 GSAPTMNWIERFT
-1126 GDARGTYAARM
+1126 GDAFGTYAARM
-1137 AQYKEGI
+1137 AQYREGI

-1210 ENLIELKDAMDEA
+1210 ENLIELKGAMDEA

-1289 DNLKSIY
+1289 DDLKSIY

-1306 YDVMELL
+1306 YDVMDLL

-1340 MGYELWKPDSTT
+1340 MGYELWKPDATT

-1357 GAFTTTMTQ
+1357 GAFTTMAQ

-1392 IAEGLGASLDALN
+1392 IAEGLGSSLDALN

>member
-66 DRLGPGKAQTEMR
+66 DQLGPGKAQTEMR

-236 KMKNLLTAANTRLAA
+236 KMKNLLTAANTRLAT

-352 NTISEWYDVLLQKGE
+352 NTIAEWYDVLLQKGE

-397 ATPANKVK
+397 ATPADKVK

-441 KARLVQAAREQR
+441 KARLIQAAREQR

-460 KKLVEDIADL
+460 KSLVDEIANI
-470 GKESGL
+470 GQEFNI

-526 AQNAFEQEKARIAKE
+526 AQNAFEQEKQRIDE
-541 EQERLQLY
+541 EERQRLELY
-549 ERLRKAGGKVTP
+549 ERLRRSSADVSP
-561 GQKSTIL
+561 EQRAAII
-568 AQAAAQRV
+568 AQAATQRV
-576 QAARKLDHTLTEID
+576 QAAQAYDNVMNAIS
-590 KKEEKADAD
+590 EK
-599 HLENLLKTY
+599 
-608 KDYAA
+608 
-613 EREDAERKHDKAIAA
+613 ERKD
-628 LRSHL
+628 
-633 SDERLAALGKQMTD
+633 DEERRKRQ
-647 RFVGNV
+647 
-653 DLLARPMIDA
+653 
-663 ARLAE
+663 
-668 KGWQDAGEGIATVF
+668 QD
-682 SSQFGIDDAAGKR
+682 Q
-695 HEILITPILPNGDVL
+695 
-710 SEEELNAYIDE
+710 
-721 SLNGAEDI
+721 
-729 LKADTLGLV
+729 
-738 IAVDVDPDGTAGEAL
+738 
-753 HLLQEKYYALKQD
+753 LQ
-766 TEGNAASD
+766 S
-774 ARIRRALKVAE
+774 
-785 DTKNRELADLSGLL
+785 LL
-799 AKYRDFET
+799 AKYRDFEA

-840 VARQKIEEGIRSVND
+840 VAHQKIEEGIRSVND

-894 AYLNGKGSA
+894 AYLNGKESA

-940 SGSNK
+940 GGSSK
-945 WENIFKTFEKGL
+945 WENIFKTFEKGM

-972 IGTIGSAAANAAGEL
+972 IGTIGSAAADAAGEL

-1031 AIGEAANFIGQAF
+1031 AIGEAVNFIGQAF

-1079 EEATSVFGERQI
+1079 EEATNVFGERQI

-1289 DNLKSIY
+1289 DDLKSIY

-1306 YDVMELL
+1306 YDVMDLL

-1340 MGYELWKPDSTT
+1340 MGYELWKPDATT

-1357 GAFTTTMTQ
+1357 GAFTTMTQ

-1392 IAEGLGASLDALN
+1392 IAEGLGSSLDALN

>member
-352 NTISEWYDVLLQKGE
+352 NTIAEWYDVLLQKGE

-397 ATPANKVK
+397 ATPADKVK

-414 MAKVGGAQMGILPG
+414 MAKVGGAQMGILPSE
-428 DMDREVDKSNEEV
+428 MDREVDKSNEEV

-453 DAYLDEA
+453 DAYLNEA

-576 QAARKLDHTLTEID
+576 QAARKLDHTLAEID

-608 KDYAA
+608 KDYAT

-682 SSQFGIDDAAGKR
+682 SSQFGIDDAAGRR

-799 AKYRDFET
+799 AKYRDFEA

-855 AEAASISKDNGFL
+855 AEAASVSKDNGFL

-876 SLSFDKLRELIAQ
+876 SMSFDKLRDLIAQ
-889 AKQLR
+889 AKQLQ

-934 LQTGKK
+934 LQMGKK
-940 SGSNK
+940 GGTNK

-972 IGTIGSAAANAAGEL
+972 IGTIGGAAADAAGEL

-1031 AIGEAANFIGQAF
+1031 AIGEAMNFIGQAF

-1079 EEATSVFGERQI
+1079 KEATSVFGERQI

-1101 KDALSQFEAEMK
+1101 KEALSQFEAEMK
-1113 GSAPTMNWFERIT
+1113 GSAPTMNWIERFT
-1126 GDARGTYAARM
+1126 GDAFGTYAARM
-1137 AQYKEGI
+1137 AQYREGI

-1210 ENLIELKDAMDEA
+1210 ENLIELKGAMDEA

-1289 DNLKSIY
+1289 DDLKSIY

-1306 YDVMELL
+1306 YDVMDLL

-1340 MGYELWKPDSTT
+1340 MGYELWKPDATT

-1357 GAFTTTMTQ
+1357 GAFTTMAQ

-1392 IAEGLGASLDALN
+1392 IAEGLGSSLDALN

>member
-66 DRLGPGKAQTEMR
+66 DQLGPGKAQTEMR

-236 KMKNLLTAANTRLAA
+236 KMKNLLTAANTRLAT

-317 DSTLKSLKEFNG
+317 DSILKSLKEFNG

-352 NTISEWYDVLLQKGE
+352 NTIAEWYDVLLQKGE

-397 ATPANKVK
+397 ATPADKVK

-414 MAKVGGAQMGILPG
+414 MAKVGGAQMGILPS

-460 KKLVEDIADL
+460 KSLVDEIANI
-470 GKESGL
+470 GQEFNI

-526 AQNAFEQEKARIAKE
+526 AQNAFEQEKQRIDE
-541 EQERLQLY
+541 EERQRLELY
-549 ERLRKAGGKVTP
+549 ERLRRSSADVSP
-561 GQKSTIL
+561 EQRAAII
-568 AQAAAQRV
+568 AQAATQRV
-576 QAARKLDHTLTEID
+576 QAAQAYDNVINAIS
-590 KKEEKADAD
+590 EK
-599 HLENLLKTY
+599 
-608 KDYAA
+608 
-613 EREDAERKHDKAIAA
+613 ERKD
-628 LRSHL
+628 
-633 SDERLAALGKQMTD
+633 DEERRKRQ
-647 RFVGNV
+647 
-653 DLLARPMIDA
+653 
-663 ARLAE
+663 
-668 KGWQDAGEGIATVF
+668 QD
-682 SSQFGIDDAAGKR
+682 Q
-695 HEILITPILPNGDVL
+695 
-710 SEEELNAYIDE
+710 
-721 SLNGAEDI
+721 
-729 LKADTLGLV
+729 
-738 IAVDVDPDGTAGEAL
+738 
-753 HLLQEKYYALKQD
+753 LQ
-766 TEGNAASD
+766 S
-774 ARIRRALKVAE
+774 
-785 DTKNRELADLSGLL
+785 LL
-799 AKYRDFET
+799 AKYRDFEA

-840 VARQKIEEGIRSVND
+840 VAHQKIEEGIRSMND
-855 AEAASISKDNGFL
+855 AEAASIAKDNGFL

-876 SLSFDKLRELIAQ
+876 SLSFDKLRDLIAQ
-889 AKQLR
+889 AKQLQ
-894 AYLNGKGSA
+894 AYLNGRGSA

-909 SAAELKNIEKS
+909 SAADLKNIEKS

-934 LQTGKK
+934 LKTGK
-940 SGSNK
+940 SGGSNK
-945 WENIFKTFEKGL
+945 WEGIFKTFEKGL
-957 AELKGANGIK
+957 AELKSAKGAK
-967 DISGA
+967 EISGA
-972 IGTIGSAAANAAGEL
+972 IGTIGSAAADAAGEL
-987 AAMFDQMGDTQTADA
+987 ADMFEQMGDTQTADA
-1002 ISGVQQVMS
+1002 ISGVQQVMG

-1031 AIGEAANFIGQAF
+1031 AIGEAVNFIGQAF

-1079 EEATSVFGERQI
+1079 EEATNVFGERQI

-1240 SVLDRVRDMAKGV
+1240 SVLNRVRDMAKGV

-1289 DNLKSIY
+1289 DDLKSIY

-1306 YDVMELL
+1306 YDVMDLL

-1340 MGYELWKPDSTT
+1340 MGYDLWKPDATT

-1357 GAFTTTMTQ
+1357 GAFTTMTQ

>member
-352 NTISEWYDVLLQKGE
+352 NTIAEWYDVLLQKGE

-397 ATPANKVK
+397 ATPADKVK

-414 MAKVGGAQMGILPG
+414 MAKVGGAQMGILPSE
-428 DMDREVDKSNEEV
+428 MDREVDKSNEEV

-561 GQKSTIL
+561 GQKGTIL

-576 QAARKLDHTLTEID
+576 QAARKLDHTLAEID

-663 ARLAE
+663 VRLAE

-682 SSQFGIDDAAGKR
+682 SSQFGIDDAAGRR

-799 AKYRDFET
+799 AKYRDFEA

-889 AKQLR
+889 AKELQ

-909 SAAELKNIEKS
+909 SAADLKNIEKS

-940 SGSNK
+940 GGTNK

-972 IGTIGSAAANAAGEL
+972 IGTIGAAAADAAGEL

-1079 EEATSVFGERQI
+1079 KEATNVFGERQI

-1113 GSAPTMNWFERIT
+1113 GSAPKMNWFEYLT
-1126 GDARGTYAARM
+1126 GDARGTYAKRM
-1137 AQYKEGI
+1137 AQYQEGI

-1263 ISSKLEE
+1263 ISAKLEE

-1289 DNLKSIY
+1289 DDLKSIY

-1306 YDVMELL
+1306 YDVMDLL
-1313 DDFYSGIGSNMDAAE
+1313 DDFYSGIGSNMNAAE

-1357 GAFTTTMTQ
+1357 GAFTTMTQ

-1381 HGASVDDKMDD
+1381 HSASVDDKMDD
-1392 IAEGLGASLDALN
+1392 IAEGLGSSLDALN

>member
-66 DRLGPGKAQTEMR
+66 DQLGPGKAQTEMR

-236 KMKNLLTAANTRLAA
+236 KMKNLLTAANTRLAT

-352 NTISEWYDVLLQKGE
+352 NTIAEWYDVLLQKGE

-397 ATPANKVK
+397 ATPADKVK

-441 KARLVQAAREQR
+441 KARLIQAAREQR

-460 KKLVEDIADL
+460 KSLVDEIANI
-470 GKESGL
+470 GQEFNI

-526 AQNAFEQEKARIAKE
+526 AQNAFEQEKQRIDE
-541 EQERLQLY
+541 EERQRLELY
-549 ERLRKAGGKVTP
+549 ERLRRSSADVSP
-561 GQKSTIL
+561 EQRAAII
-568 AQAAAQRV
+568 AQAATQRV
-576 QAARKLDHTLTEID
+576 QAAQAYDNVMNAIS
-590 KKEEKADAD
+590 EK
-599 HLENLLKTY
+599 
-608 KDYAA
+608 
-613 EREDAERKHDKAIAA
+613 ERKD
-628 LRSHL
+628 
-633 SDERLAALGKQMTD
+633 DEERRKRQ
-647 RFVGNV
+647 
-653 DLLARPMIDA
+653 
-663 ARLAE
+663 
-668 KGWQDAGEGIATVF
+668 QD
-682 SSQFGIDDAAGKR
+682 Q
-695 HEILITPILPNGDVL
+695 
-710 SEEELNAYIDE
+710 
-721 SLNGAEDI
+721 
-729 LKADTLGLV
+729 
-738 IAVDVDPDGTAGEAL
+738 
-753 HLLQEKYYALKQD
+753 LQ
-766 TEGNAASD
+766 S
-774 ARIRRALKVAE
+774 
-785 DTKNRELADLSGLL
+785 LL
-799 AKYRDFET
+799 AKYRDFEA

-840 VARQKIEEGIRSVND
+840 VAHQKIEEGIRSVND

-894 AYLNGKGSA
+894 AYLNGKESA

-940 SGSNK
+940 GGSSK
-945 WENIFKTFEKGL
+945 WENIFKTFEKGM

-972 IGTIGSAAANAAGEL
+972 IGTIGSAAADAAGEL

-1031 AIGEAANFIGQAF
+1031 AIGEAVNFIGQAF

-1079 EEATSVFGERQI
+1079 EEATNVFGERQI

-1289 DNLKSIY
+1289 DDLKSIY

-1306 YDVMELL
+1306 YDVMDLL
-1313 DDFYSGIGSNMDAAE
+1313 DDFYSGIGSNMDAAQS
-1328 AWMEE
+1328 WMDE
-1333 FAKRAEE
+1333 FAKRAEQ
-1340 MGYELWKPDSTT
+1340 MGYELWKPDGTT
-1352 QSGKA
+1352 QSGKT

>member
-352 NTISEWYDVLLQKGE
+352 NTIAEWYDVLLQKGE

-397 ATPANKVK
+397 ATPADKVK

-414 MAKVGGAQMGILPG
+414 MAKVGGAQMGMLPSE
-428 DMDREVDKSNEEV
+428 MDREVDKSNEKV

-576 QAARKLDHTLTEID
+576 QAARKLDHTLAEID

-608 KDYAA
+608 KDYAT

-682 SSQFGIDDAAGKR
+682 SSQFGIDDAAGRR

-799 AKYRDFET
+799 AKYRDFEA

-868 KQLFGDYS
+868 KQLFGDYL

-889 AKQLR
+889 AKELQ

-903 EGITFI
+903 EGSTFI
-909 SAAELKNIEKS
+909 SAADLKNIEKS

-940 SGSNK
+940 GGTNK

-972 IGTIGSAAANAAGEL
+972 IGTIGGVAADAAGEL

-1031 AIGEAANFIGQAF
+1031 AIGEAMNFIGQAF

-1079 EEATSVFGERQI
+1079 KEATSVFGERQI

-1101 KDALSQFEAEMK
+1101 KEALSQFEAEMK
-1113 GSAPTMNWFERIT
+1113 GSTPTMNWIERFT
-1126 GDARGTYAARM
+1126 GDAFGTYAARM
-1137 AQYKEGI
+1137 AQYREGI

-1289 DNLKSIY
+1289 DDLKSIY

-1306 YDVMELL
+1306 YDVMDLL

-1340 MGYELWKPDSTT
+1340 MGYELWKPDATT

-1357 GAFTTTMTQ
+1357 GASTTMTQ

-1392 IAEGLGASLDALN
+1392 IAEGLGSSLDALN

>member
-66 DRLGPGKAQTEMR
+66 DRLGPGTAQTEMR

-293 AKAKERVEIEKEG
+293 AKAKECVEIEKEG

-352 NTISEWYDVLLQKGE
+352 NTIAEWYDVLLQKGE

-397 ATPANKVK
+397 ATPADKVK

-414 MAKVGGAQMGILPG
+414 MAKVGGAQMGILPSE
-428 DMDREVDKSNEEV
+428 MDREVDKSNEKV

-549 ERLRKAGGKVTP
+549 ERLRKVGGKVTP
-561 GQKSTIL
+561 GQKSTIF

-576 QAARKLDHTLTEID
+576 QAARKLDHTLAEID

-682 SSQFGIDDAAGKR
+682 SSQFGIDDAAGRR

-729 LKADTLGLV
+729 LKADALGLV

-799 AKYRDFET
+799 AKYRDFEA

-889 AKQLR
+889 AKELQ

-909 SAAELKNIEKS
+909 SAADLKNIEKS

-940 SGSNK
+940 GGTNK

-972 IGTIGSAAANAAGEL
+972 IGTIGGAAADAAGEL

-1079 EEATSVFGERQI
+1079 KEASNVFGERQI

-1126 GDARGTYAARM
+1126 GDALGTYAARM

-1289 DNLKSIY
+1289 DDLKSIY

-1306 YDVMELL
+1306 YDVMDLL

-1340 MGYELWKPDSTT
+1340 MGYDLWKPDATT

-1357 GAFTTTMTQ
+1357 GASTTMTQ

-1392 IAEGLGASLDALN
+1392 IAEGLGSSLDALN

>member
-1 MPKPVE
+1 MAKPVE

-18 GLDAAGKSAE
+18 GLDSAGKSVD

-49 EQVRYVEQCL
+49 EQIRYVEQCL

-66 DRLGPGKAQTEMR
+66 DKLAPGKAQTEMR
-79 AEIEACTRALEED
+79 AEIEACTRALDED
-92 KAVLNGLRSEH
+92 KAVLAGLRSEH

-172 ISGASGVA
+172 MSGANGVA

-191 AFASENENL
+191 AFASESENL
-200 VKIQTRVQSVLAITM
+200 AKIQTRVQSVLAITI

-236 KMKNLLTAANTRLAA
+236 KMKNMLTAANTRLAT
-251 SLGISTAAASA
+251 SLGISNAAASA

-284 YSDSQEAAA
+284 YSDVQEEAA
-293 AKAKERVEIEKEG
+293 AKAKERVEIEKAG

-317 DSTLKSLKEFNG
+317 DSTVKSLKEFTG

-352 NTISEWYDVLLQKGE
+352 NSIAEWYDVLLEKGE

-376 AKVQALINKA
+376 AKVQSLINKA
-386 TEADEQVNTLQ
+386 TEADEKVHAAEAKPESDYNTWWGYGG
-397 ATPANKVK
+397 KVDRFFSNNPRYK
-405 GATGGFGRW
+405 NSPNGAW
-414 MAKVGGAQMGILPG
+414 LKKDAVL
-428 DMDREVDKSNEEV
+428 
-441 KARLVQAAREQR
+441 AAEKER
-453 DAYLDEA
+453 DAYLEEA
-460 KKLVEDIADL
+460 NKLMADIANI
-470 GKESGL
+470 GKSSGI
-476 GGFIA
+476 GGLIK
-481 PPKDGSGD
+481 PSKGSSTD
-489 VSKLTQNLVD
+489 ASKLTQNLVD
-499 YETKARRRIEDTRIS
+499 YETKARQRIENTRIA

-526 AQNAFEQEKARIAKE
+526 AQHAFEQEKARIAKE

-549 ERLRKAGGKVTP
+549 ERLRKAGGDVTSE
-561 GQKSTIL
+561 QKGTIL

-576 QAARKLDHTLTEID
+576 QAAQVLDKALADID
-590 KKEEKADAD
+590 KKEEKATKEQ
-599 HLENLLKTY
+599 LEKLLEPY
-608 KDYAA
+608 RDYAA
-613 EREDAERKHDKAIAA
+613 QREEIERKHNKAISE

-647 RFVGNV
+647 RYAGNV

-695 HEILITPILPNGDVL
+695 HEILVTPILPNGDVL
-710 SEEELNAYIDE
+710 SEAELNAYIDE

-729 LKADTLGLV
+729 LKSDTLGLV

-753 HLLQEKYYALKQD
+753 HLLQEEYYALKQD

-785 DTKNRELADLSGLL
+785 NTKTRELADLSGLL
-799 AKYRDFET
+799 AKYRDFEA

-855 AEAASISKDNGFL
+855 AEAAAVSKDNGFL

-876 SLSFDKLRELIAQ
+876 SLSFDKLRDLIAQ
-889 AKQLR
+889 AKQLQ
-894 AYLNGKGSA
+894 AYLNGRGSA

-909 SAAELKNIEKS
+909 SAADLKNIEKS

-934 LQTGKK
+934 LKTGK
-940 SGSNK
+940 SGGSNK
-945 WENIFKTFEKGL
+945 WEGIFKTFEKGL
-957 AELKGANGIK
+957 AELKSAKGAK
-967 DISGA
+967 EISGA
-972 IGTIGSAAANAAGEL
+972 IGTIGSAAADAAGEL
-987 AAMFDQMGDTQTADA
+987 ADMFDEMGDTQTADA

-1017 QGFAKGGIVGGIGA
+1017 QGFAKGGLIGGIGA
-1031 AIGEAANFIGQAF
+1031 AIGEAMNFIGQAF
-1044 AAEARHREALKEIER
+1044 AAEARHKEALKEIER

-1079 EEATSVFGERQI
+1079 KEATNVFGERQI

-1101 KDALSQFEAEMK
+1101 KEALSQFDEQMQ
-1113 GSAPTMNWFERIT
+1113 GTAPTMNWFERIT
-1126 GDARGTYAARM
+1126 GDALGTYAARM
-1137 AQYKEGI
+1137 AQYREGI

-1168 DLYSSILSVYP
+1168 DVYSSILSVYP

-1189 TAMLQTI
+1189 AAMLQTI
-1196 LDTRKMSDETRKYL
+1196 LNTRKMSDETRAYL
-1210 ENLIELKDAMDEA
+1210 EHLIELKDVMDEA
-1223 EQALEDYL
+1223 EQALKDYL
-1231 SSTFGSLGD
+1231 SDTFGSLGD

-1253 TGVYGDMCDD
+1253 TGVYDDMCDD
-1263 ISSKLEE
+1263 ISAKLEE

-1289 DNLKSIY
+1289 DDLKSIY
-1296 ASGKSEEDIA
+1296 SSGKSEEEIA
-1306 YDVMELL
+1306 YDAMDLL
-1313 DDFYSGIGSNMDAAE
+1313 DDFYSGIGSNMNAAE

-1340 MGYELWKPDSTT
+1340 MGYELWKPDATT
-1352 QSGKA
+1352 QSGRA
-1357 GAFTTTMTQ
+1357 GAFTAMTQ

-1381 HGASVDDKMDD
+1381 HGASVDDKMDN

-1411 DTLPQILAL
+1411 DALPLMLAL

-1427 GLKAK
+1427 GLKVK

>member
-18 GLDAAGKSAE
+18 GLNAAGKSVE
-28 ALGDRVE
+28 TLGDRVE
-35 RVSQSITERIAAQR
+35 RVSQSITERIAEQR

-66 DRLGPGKAQTEMR
+66 DRLGPGKAQAEMR
-79 AEIEACTRALEED
+79 AEIDACTQALNED
-92 KAVLNGLRSEH
+92 KAVLAGLRSEH

-135 QEYQTMAQRAALLQD
+135 QEYQAMAQRAALLQD

-157 QTKILSHDNAGLQGL
+157 QTKILAHDNSGLQGL
-172 ISGASGVA
+172 MSGVNGVS

-200 VKIQTRVQSVLAITM
+200 VKVQTRVQSVLAITM
-215 GLQQVMNAL
+215 GMQQVMNAL

-236 KMKNLLTAANTRLAA
+236 KMKNMLTAANTRLAT

-273 VITGLIVLWDR
+273 VVTGLIVLWDR
-284 YSDSQEAAA
+284 YSDSQEKAAD
-293 AKAKERVEIEKEG
+293 KAKERVEIEKDG

-329 TKEQEKAKVEELN
+329 TKEQEKAKVDELN

-352 NTISEWYDVLLQKGE
+352 NTIGEWYDTLLQKGA

-376 AKVQALINKA
+376 AKVQSLVNKA
-386 TEADEQVNTLQ
+386 TEADERVQEAEAKPEADYNTWWGYGG
-397 ATPANKVK
+397 KVDRFFSDNPRYK
-405 GATGGFGRW
+405 NSPNGARRKKEAVAA
-414 MAKVGGAQMGILPG
+414 AKK
-428 DMDREVDKSNEEV
+428 E
-441 KARLVQAAREQR
+441 R

-460 KKLVEDIADL
+460 KNLMDEIANI
-470 GKESGL
+470 GKDFNI
-476 GGFIA
+476 GGFISPSKNGA
-481 PPKDGSGD
+481 TD
-489 VSKLTQNLVD
+489 VNTLTQNLVD
-499 YETKARRRIEDTRIS
+499 FETKARQRIENTRIA

-526 AQNAFEQEKARIAKE
+526 AQQAFEQEKTRIAKE

-561 GQKSTIL
+561 GQKGAIL

-576 QAARKLDHTLTEID
+576 QAAQSLDHALTEID
-590 KKEEKADAD
+590 KKEEKANAD

-613 EREDAERKHDKAIAA
+613 EREETERKHGKAIAE

-668 KGWQDAGEGIATVF
+668 KGWQDAGEGVATVF

-695 HEILITPILPNGDVL
+695 REILVTPILPNGDVL
-710 SEEELNAYIDE
+710 SEAELNAYIDE

-738 IAVDVDPDGTAGEAL
+738 IAVDVDPDGMAGEAL
-753 HLLQEKYYALKQD
+753 HQLQEKYYALKQD
-766 TEGNAASD
+766 AEGNAASD
-774 ARIRRALKVAE
+774 ARIRRAIKVAE
-785 DTKNRELADLSGLL
+785 DTKNRELAALSGLL
-799 AKYRDFET
+799 AKYRDFEA
-807 QRAEIRRQGNED
+807 QRAEIKRQGDED
-819 IAALEEQRTEANSEQ
+819 IAALEEQRTEANSAL

-876 SLSFDKLRELIAQ
+876 SMSFDKLRDLIAQ
-889 AKQLR
+889 AKQLQ

-903 EGITFI
+903 EGIAFI

-934 LQTGKK
+934 LNTGKK
-940 SGSNK
+940 GGNNK

-967 DISGA
+967 EISGA
-972 IGTIGSAAANAAGEL
+972 IGTIGGAAADAAGEL
-987 AAMFDQMGDTQTADA
+987 ADMFEQMGDTQTADA

-1017 QGFAKGGIVGGIGA
+1017 QGFAKGGIIGGIGA

-1079 EEATSVFGERQI
+1079 KEATNIFGERQI

-1101 KDALSQFEAEMK
+1101 KEALSQFEAEMK
-1113 GSAPTMNWFERIT
+1113 GDAPTMNWFERVT
-1126 GDARGTYAARM
+1126 GDAYGTYAARM
-1137 AQYKEGI
+1137 AQYREGI

-1168 DLYSSILSVYP
+1168 DVYSSILSAYP
-1179 ELIDANGELD
+1179 ELIDANGKLD

-1196 LDTRKMSDETRKYL
+1196 LDTRKMSNETRKYL
-1210 ENLIELKDAMDEA
+1210 ENLISLKDMMDEA
-1223 EQALEDYL
+1223 EQALKDYL
-1231 SSTFGSLGD
+1231 SATFSPLGD

-1263 ISSKLEE
+1263 IAAKLEE

-1289 DNLKSIY
+1289 DDLKSIY
-1296 ASGKSEEDIA
+1296 SSGKSEEDIA
-1306 YDVMELL
+1306 YDVMDLL
-1313 DDFYSGIGSNMDAAE
+1313 DDFYSGIGSNMNAAE
-1328 AWMEE
+1328 AWMDE

-1340 MGYELWKPDSTT
+1340 MGYELWKPDATT
-1352 QSGKA
+1352 QSGRA
-1357 GAFTTTMTQ
+1357 GAFTAMTQ

-1381 HGASVDDKMDD
+1381 HGASIDEKLDNVS
-1392 IAEGLGASLDALN
+1392 EGLAGALDTLN
-1405 RIAKNT
+1405 RIAQNT
-1411 DTLPQILAL
+1411 DDIPLILAL
-1420 WQAIKRD
+1420 LKSVKRD
-1427 GLKAK
+1427 GLKVK

>member
-352 NTISEWYDVLLQKGE
+352 NTIAEWYDVLLQKGE

-428 DMDREVDKSNEEV
+428 EMDREVDKSNEEV

-460 KKLVEDIADL
+460 KSLVDEIANI
-470 GKESGL
+470 GQEFNI

-526 AQNAFEQEKARIAKE
+526 AQNAFEQEKARIAQE

-561 GQKSTIL
+561 GQKGTIL

-613 EREDAERKHDKAIAA
+613 EREDVERKHDKAIAA

-682 SSQFGIDDAAGKR
+682 SSQFGIDDVAGKR
-695 HEILITPILPNGDVL
+695 REILITPILPNGDVL

-729 LKADTLGLV
+729 LKADALGLV

-799 AKYRDFET
+799 AKYRDFEA

-889 AKQLR
+889 AKELQ

-909 SAAELKNIEKS
+909 SAADLKNIEKS

-940 SGSNK
+940 GGTNK

-972 IGTIGSAAANAAGEL
+972 IGTIGGAAADAAGEL

-1079 EEATSVFGERQI
+1079 KEASNVFGERRI

-1113 GSAPTMNWFERIT
+1113 GSAPTMNRFERIT

-1210 ENLIELKDAMDEA
+1210 ENLIELKEAMDEA

-1289 DNLKSIY
+1289 DDLKSIY

-1306 YDVMELL
+1306 YDVMDLL

-1340 MGYELWKPDSTT
+1340 MGYELWKPDATT

-1357 GAFTTTMTQ
+1357 GAFTTMTQ

-1392 IAEGLGASLDALN
+1392 IAEGLGSSLDALN

-1411 DTLPQILAL
+1411 DALPQILAL

>member
-352 NTISEWYDVLLQKGE
+352 NTIAEWYDVLLQKGE
-367 AYIQMLFLQ
+367 AYIRMLFLQ

-414 MAKVGGAQMGILPG
+414 MAKVGGVQMRILPSE
-428 DMDREVDKSNEEV
+428 MDREVDKSNEEV

-470 GKESGL
+470 GKEFGL

-576 QAARKLDHTLTEID
+576 QAARKLDHTLAEID

-608 KDYAA
+608 KDYAT

-682 SSQFGIDDAAGKR
+682 SSQFGIDDAAGRR

-799 AKYRDFET
+799 AKYRDFEA

-855 AEAASISKDNGFL
+855 AEAASVSKDNGFL

-876 SLSFDKLRELIAQ
+876 SMSFDKLRDLIAQ
-889 AKQLR
+889 AKQLQ

-940 SGSNK
+940 GGTNK

-972 IGTIGSAAANAAGEL
+972 IGTIGGAAADAAGEL

-1031 AIGEAANFIGQAF
+1031 AIGEAMNFIGQAF

-1079 EEATSVFGERQI
+1079 KEATSVFGERQI

-1101 KDALSQFEAEMK
+1101 KEALSQFEAEMK
-1113 GSAPTMNWFERIT
+1113 GSAPTMNWIERFT
-1126 GDARGTYAARM
+1126 GDAFGMYAARM
-1137 AQYKEGI
+1137 AQYREGI

-1210 ENLIELKDAMDEA
+1210 ENLIELKGAMDEA

-1263 ISSKLEE
+1263 ISAKLEE

-1289 DNLKSIY
+1289 DDLKSIY

-1306 YDVMELL
+1306 YDVMDLL
-1313 DDFYSGIGSNMDAAE
+1313 DDFYSGIGSNMDTAE

-1340 MGYELWKPDSTT
+1340 MGYELWKPDATT

-1357 GAFTTTMTQ
+1357 GAFTTMTQ
-1366 DQGTKLEGLMTSLQM
+1366 DQGSKLEGLMTSLQM

-1392 IAEGLGASLDALN
+1392 IAEGLGSSLDALN

>member
-352 NTISEWYDVLLQKGE
+352 NTIAEWYDVLLQKGE

-376 AKVQALINKA
+376 EKVQALINKA

-397 ATPANKVK
+397 ATPTDKVK

-414 MAKVGGAQMGILPG
+414 MAKVGGAQMGILPSE
-428 DMDREVDKSNEEV
+428 MDREVDKSNEEV

-460 KKLVEDIADL
+460 KKLVEGIADL

-576 QAARKLDHTLTEID
+576 QAARKLDHTLAEID

-608 KDYAA
+608 KDYAT

-682 SSQFGIDDAAGKR
+682 SSQFGIDDAAGRR

-799 AKYRDFET
+799 AKYRDFEA

-855 AEAASISKDNGFL
+855 AEAASVSKDNGFL

-876 SLSFDKLRELIAQ
+876 SMSFDKLRDLIAQ
-889 AKQLR
+889 AKQLQ

-940 SGSNK
+940 GGTNK

-972 IGTIGSAAANAAGEL
+972 IGTIGGAAADAAGEL

-1031 AIGEAANFIGQAF
+1031 AIGEAMNFIGQAF

-1079 EEATSVFGERQI
+1079 KEATSVFGERQI

-1101 KDALSQFEAEMK
+1101 KEALSQFEAEMK
-1113 GSAPTMNWFERIT
+1113 GSAPTMNWIERFT
-1126 GDARGTYAARM
+1126 GDAFGTYAARM
-1137 AQYKEGI
+1137 AQYREGI

-1210 ENLIELKDAMDEA
+1210 ENLIELKGAMDEA

-1263 ISSKLEE
+1263 ISAKLEE

-1289 DNLKSIY
+1289 DDLKSIY

-1306 YDVMELL
+1306 YDVMDLL
-1313 DDFYSGIGSNMDAAE
+1313 DDFYSGIGSNMDTAE

-1333 FAKRAEE
+1333 FAKRAEG
-1340 MGYELWKPDSTT
+1340 MGYELWKPDATT

-1357 GAFTTTMTQ
+1357 GAFTTMTQ
-1366 DQGTKLEGLMTSLQM
+1366 DQGSKLEGLMTSLQM

-1392 IAEGLGASLDALN
+1392 IAEGLGSSLDALN